1 MQLGVKNV
9 KGNALGKKYNYT
21 YMAGPGKE
29 LSGLKV
35 DKKVT
40 GGWMVVTR
48 ICGKTLASLR

>member
-9 KGNALGKKYNYT
+9 KGNAPGKKYNYT

-40 GGWMVVTR
+40 GG